1 MSTTSNVITTS
12 TFPSSSSMTM
22 TNKNENDYQTNM
34 NGTNTS
40 NNNNNNNGYE
50 SSSIN
55 NNTKNDSN
63 NDLTNNSTTTAGGD
77 SVASTATISA
87 TTSNNQSSNNNDN
100 SSNNNQQD
108 DVCRDYLRNVCR
120 RGKSCRYKHPDI
132 NDTDMMKNKEPYVF
146 CHDYQN
152 RECRRDNCRFLHCTK
167 QEEEIYRS
175 TGKLPPHI
183 QAQYPSD
190 DRNVAPVCKDYLN
203 NTCRRGPRCKYRH
216 PLPANDSFHQY
227 GHHHHPQQL
236 HHPSSASNPVAR
248 VGNQFNGRGGNYPN
262 SHMVDYPTHYNRA
275 GTNSATMMPSNYGS
289 YDGYA
294 DATPQNKRKRYDP
307 QSSMYH
313 LENNGPY
320 SGAYQEPPP
329 PPLPSGNVR
338 NTYGGTN
345 PMHDTPYGASSAA
358 GGYANSQPPR
368 SQQPPTIDSSR
379 SYLEEE
385 NAALRRRI
393 DDLKKQVQDLLSTNE
408 YLLEQMNQIRASGQ
422 AAVAAACGAPHGNTS
437 VASLQP
443 QPTPG
448 SVQSTASIGMS
459 APITLQ
465 APAQA
470 AVAIG
475 PLPPVSIVSSIASI
489 SLPTVSAPV
498 TLVPNSSAA
507 AYTPS
512 MATMHSSNPWPLG
525 VDQLL
530 KNDL

>member
-1 MSTTSNVITTS
+1 MKLAN
-12 TFPSSSSMTM
+12 
-22 TNKNENDYQTNM
+22 YQTNM
-34 NGTNTS
+34 NGINTAS
-40 NNNNNNNGYE
+40 NNNNGYE
-50 SSSIN
+50 SSSSN
-55 NNTKNDSN
+55 NNTKNDTN
-63 NDLTNNSTTTAGGD
+63 IDFANNNSATTAGGD
-77 SVASTATISA
+77 SANALTSATTTTA
-87 TTSNNQSSNNNDN
+87 TTSNNNPTSSSGSNNNDN
-100 SSNNNQQD
+100 SSNNNNNNNQQD

-132 NDTDMMKNKEPYVF
+132 NDSEMMKNKDPYVF
-146 CHDYQN
+146 CHDFQN

-167 QEEEIYRS
+167 QEEEIYRN

-183 QAQYPSD
+183 QAQYPPD
-190 DRNVAPVCKDYLN
+190 ERNIAPVCKDFLN

-216 PLPANDSFHQY
+216 PLPMNDSFHQY
-227 GHHHHPQQL
+227 GHHHHQQQPL
-236 HHPSSASNPVAR
+236 HHSSSPSNPVAR
-248 VGNQFNGRGGNYPN
+248 IGNQFNGRGGGGNYPN
-262 SHMVDYPTHYNRA
+262 SHMADYPTHYSRA
-275 GTNSATMMPSNYGS
+275 GSNSGTMMPSNYGS
-289 YDGYA
+289 YDAYA
-294 DATPQNKRKRYDP
+294 DTTPQNKRKRYDP

-313 LENNGPY
+313 HENNGPY

-329 PPLPSGNVR
+329 PPPPPPSGNVR
-338 NTYGGTN
+338 NTYGGGN
-345 PMHDTPYGASSAA
+345 SMHDTPYGASGGA
-358 GGYANSQPPR
+358 GGYPNSQPPR

-408 YLLEQMNQIRASGQ
+408 YLMEQMNQIRASGQ
-422 AAVAAACGAPHGNTS
+422 AAVAAACGAPHGSTS

-448 SVQSTASIGMS
+448 SVQSTAPIGMS